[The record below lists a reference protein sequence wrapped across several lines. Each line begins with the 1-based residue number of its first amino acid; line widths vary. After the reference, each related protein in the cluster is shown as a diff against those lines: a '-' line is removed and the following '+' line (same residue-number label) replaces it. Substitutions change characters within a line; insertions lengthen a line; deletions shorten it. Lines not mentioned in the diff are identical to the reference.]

1 MELNLITLN
10 IIICIVL
17 VVSCWVIWFFVEP
30 DSLKISTKDVVALIV
45 TALIILV
52 GFLPFLTPETVSKT
66 DYTSFT
72 ITELSDKTTTV
83 TVKEKSGKEITYKF
97 NDLDY
102 VKDSS
107 FKGFGMGELVYQT
120 STTNFNKWDEER
132 KNGVEYLFT
141 VKEKEINNFPIINF
155 IKLFVKLDGKNFEP
169 IKTKR
174 FEISEIYSTSPTV
187 KSQYEQK

>member
-10 IIICIVL
+10 IIICIIL

-30 DSLKISTKDVVALIV
+30 DSLKISTKDVVALII

-83 TVKEKSGKEITYKF
+83 TVKEKDGKEKTFKF
-97 NDLDY
+97 NGFDEI
-102 VKDSS
+102 KDSS
-107 FKGFGMGELVYQT
+107 FKGFGMGELIYQT
-120 STTNFNKWDEER
+120 STIDFNKWDEER

-141 VKEKEINNFPIINF
+141 VKNKEINNFPIINF

-174 FEISEIYSTSPTV
+174 FEISEVYSTSPTV

>member
-30 DSLKISTKDVVALIV
+30 DSLKISTKDVVALII

-107 FKGFGMGELVYQT
+107 FKGFGMGGLVYQT
-120 STTNFNKWDEER
+120 STTDFNKWDEER
-132 KNGVEYLFT
+132 KNGV
-141 VKEKEINNFPIINF
+141 N
-155 IKLFVKLDGKNFEP
+155 
-169 IKTKR
+169 
-174 FEISEIYSTSPTV
+174 
-187 KSQYEQK
+187 

>member
-1 MELNLITLN
+1 MDLFSLN

-17 VVSCWVIWFFVEP
+17 IVICWVVWFFVEP
-30 DSLKISTKDVVALIV
+30 DSLKISTKDIVALIA
-45 TALIILV
+45 TALIVLV
-52 GFLPFLTPETVSKT
+52 VCLPFLTPETVKKT

-83 TVKEKSGKEITYKF
+83 TVKEKNGKEKTYKF
-97 NDLDY
+97 DKY
-102 VKDSS
+102 GEVKDSS
-107 FKGFGMGELVYQT
+107 FKGFGVGKLVYQT
-120 STTNFNKWDEER
+120 STTDFNKWDEER

-174 FEISEIYSTSPTV
+174 FEISEVHSTSPTV